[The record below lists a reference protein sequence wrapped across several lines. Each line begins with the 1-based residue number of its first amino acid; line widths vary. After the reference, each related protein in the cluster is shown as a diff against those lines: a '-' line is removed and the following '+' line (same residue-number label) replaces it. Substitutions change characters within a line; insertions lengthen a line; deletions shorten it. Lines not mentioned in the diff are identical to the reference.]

1 MALLIFTILCNHY
14 IFPKHL
20 LSVCHRYPLI
30 YPVSVNLL
38 LIFHVSEIMPCFSIF
53 FFFFFLTTLLLWL
66 YQVSAVAQG
75 SLIALPGLF
84 TVVGEGVS
92 CFSTGGILVSS
103 KGLNCVP
110 CVARWI
116 LNHCTT
122 KEVPYPFFSTL
133 QFNLDFSPN
142 SFFFYN
148 LFLESNQLFFGIFSF
163 FYSCFFLYL

>member
-1 MALLIFTILCNHY
+1 MHNSVALLIFTILCNHY

-38 LIFHVSEIMPCFSIF
+38 LIFHLSEIMQCFSIL
-53 FFFFFLTTLLLWL
+53 FFFFLTTLLLWL

-133 QFNLDFSPN
+133 QFNLHFSQN
-142 SFFFYN
+142 Y
-148 LFLESNQLFFGIFSF
+148 
-163 FYSCFFLYL
+163 FFLQSLS